1 MLQFKKYLILSL
13 LLCITS
19 IGFGQN
25 RLAGILEQQDL
36 YTLNPARTGVN
47 GNINVFAL
55 SRYQWAGF
63 DGAPTALQTGVHGEL
78 TEKVGLGFQLYN
90 VNEGIEVDLLA
101 NFAYRY
107 TLKLEEGSFLNFG
120 ISAGIINNSRNIKQL
135 DVQGDIDP
143 ALQIDRKQSMFNS
156 GVGVSLMSNEFE
168 LDVSM
173 PNLVVGTRSLDITTF
188 SRASYFIEIDESW
201 SVLPALIYKYNDNNS
216 DYQELNVQ
224 VRYNNLWIRPGYR
237 YNSGVYAELGTALK
251 NFDIAYAYEYNTG
264 ELNNISGGTHEVG
277 VFINLGRKWKKEPEK
292 RAFTKGEG
300 TVLSSQVVEVSEN
313 SKKMNSHFDSLS
325 EINGANSGKN
335 QGEDDQADIEDLSDE
350 ELATIDGEETSLLS
364 PGFYTVVFA
373 YNTQRDG
380 DIALRVLRKKE
391 PQAQLVYVPGR
402 KLYYIYLE
410 KFYSKSEAL
419 DRMRELRTQG
429 YEDCWVKVYLP

>member
-63 DGAPTALQTGVHGEL
+63 DGAPTALQTGVHGAL

-120 ISAGIINNSRNIKQL
+120 ISAGIINNSRNINRL
-135 DVQGDIDP
+135 DVQGDTDP

-188 SRASYFIEIDESW
+188 SRASYFIEIDETW
-201 SVLPALIYKYNDNNS
+201 SVLPALIYKYNDKNA

-264 ELNNISGGTHEVG
+264 VLNNISGGTHEVG

-292 RAFTKGEG
+292 RAFTNEEG
-300 TVLSSQVVEVSEN
+300 TALSSQVVEVSEN
-313 SKKMNSHFDSLS
+313 SKKMSSQLDS
-325 EINGANSGKN
+325 IKGAKVEVKETIEET
-335 QGEDDQADIEDLSDE
+335 EDVEDLSKE
-350 ELATIDGEETSLLS
+350 ELTSVDGETSKALS

-373 YNTQRDG
+373 YKTLRDG

-419 DRMRELRTQG
+419 DSMRELRTQG